1 MPLEATIQVCDP
13 IRVPANHPLFR
24 ERDPAVRASL
34 VPLVS
39 SPSQPVG
46 TVPSSTVPRVPIPLV
61 EARRLAN
68 FYKRMHQRSA
78 AHVEVLQLQLAQ
90 AEACCR
96 KKAASRILELE
107 QELAVA
113 KARIRQ
119 LEQHCFGRKTESSS
133 ATDKVPTPPDAPPAP
148 DSPPKPPRPR
158 GQQRQK
164 PGPQRRDHSALPAVE
179 ECIDLPAQERCCS
192 ACGLAFEPFPG
203 TEDSTVLEIEVEA
216 HRRVIRRRRYRPA
229 CACNK
234 HQGIIC
240 AAPAPRVIR
249 KSNLGV
255 SIWAEVLLD
264 KYSSH
269 RPTYRLLEQWRS
281 LGLDLAS
288 GTVIGGMKKLKPLFQ
303 PVYKALI
310 EQNRQQKHWHG
321 DETRWPVFAKVEG
334 KVGHRWML
342 WVLHSPEVVVY
353 LLDPTRA
360 HEVPENALGPS
371 ARGILSVDRYSAYKA
386 MKQVKEGKILL
397 AFCWAHVRRDF
408 LEVARGWPQQEQ
420 WGLGWVKRIGLLY
433 EQNEKRVGVLAKP
446 ALFEV
451 EDGRLRQQIEEMA
464 QQRDKELSDP
474 GIPLAQR
481 KVLESLKEHWGGLTV
496 FVENPTVPLDNNQAE
511 RDMRGPVVGRK
522 NYYGSGARW
531 AGELA
536 AMMFS
541 LFETLK
547 VWNLES
553 RAWLTAYLQ
562 ECAEAGGKPPEDIEP
577 WLPWKMSESRKKE
590 WAREKRSEDSS

>member
-1 MPLEATIQVCDP
+1 M
-13 IRVPANHPLFR
+13 FR
-24 ERDPAVRASL
+24 ERDPDVRAAL
-34 VPLVS
+34 MPLVS
-39 SPSQPVG
+39 FPSQTGDAVPDG
-46 TVPSSTVPRVPIPLV
+46 TDPRTPIPLV

-68 FYKRMHQRSA
+68 FYKSLHQRSA
-78 AHVEVLQLQLAQ
+78 EHVKVLQLQLAQ
-90 AEACCR
+90 AETSCR
-96 KKAASRILELE
+96 KKAAARILELE
-107 QELAVA
+107 QELAMA

-119 LEQHCFGRKTESSS
+119 LEQHGFGRKTESSS
-133 ATDKVPTPPDAPPAP
+133 TPDKVPTPSDSTPA
-148 DSPPKPPRPR
+148 SPPKPPRPR

-179 ECIDLPAQERCCS
+179 EFLDLPEKERCCS

-203 TEDSTVLEIEVEA
+203 TEDSTVLEIEVKA
-216 HRRVIRRRRYRPA
+216 HRRVIRRRRYRPV
-229 CACNK
+229 CSCNEHK
-234 HQGIIC
+234 GILG

-264 KYSSH
+264 KYLSH
-269 RPTYRLLEQWRS
+269 RPTYRLLEHWRS
-281 LGLDLAS
+281 LGLDLAL
-288 GTVIGGMKKLKPLFQ
+288 GTVIGGMKKLRPLFE

-310 EQNRQQKHWHG
+310 DQNRQQKHWHG
-321 DETRWPVFAKVEG
+321 DETRWPVFTKVEG

-342 WVLHSPEVVVY
+342 WVLHSREVVVY

-360 HEVPENALGPS
+360 HQVPQDALGPE

-433 EQNEKRVGVLAKP
+433 KQNQERVGVLAKP

-464 QQRDKELSDP
+464 RQRDKELSDP
-474 GIPLAQR
+474 GIPVAQK
-481 KVLESLKEHWGGLTV
+481 KVLESLKEHWSGLTV
-496 FVENPTVPLDNNQAE
+496 FVVNPTVPLDNNQAE

-541 LFETLK
+541 LFETLE
-547 VWNLES
+547 VWNLEP
-553 RAWLTAYLQ
+553 RDWLTAYLQ
-562 ECAEAGGKPPEDIEP
+562 ECARAGGKPPEDIEP

-590 WAREKRSEDSS
+590 WAREKWREDSS